1 MARHQRSLTPFLP
14 PAHSQSAASFSA
26 AARVRIFSHCPA
38 PAGEAISPVR
48 PAGGRR
54 AAAGHSRIRPF
65 GQNADLTKPF
75 GQNAPRAAAG
85 SCGAAGSTARA
96 SGRDTLLDLTILYLT
111 ILYWT
116 IYVMAAGA
124 GQPAA
129 AERRVRPPLGR
140 KRAVTGP

>member
-96 SGRDTLLDLTILYLT
+96 SGRDTLLDLTSIFDH
-111 ILYWT
+111 LYWT

-124 GQPAA
+124 GQPQLQSDGFD
-129 AERRVRPPLGR
+129 PPMGR
-140 KRAVTGP
+140 KRVGKGP